1 MLRKFLNQINNML
14 SAILK
19 IKSEDSK
26 AIASSLVPEVERDLS
41 RTHANVL
48 LSDGAAVIFINSK
61 DTVAMRAAL
70 NSYLECVKITEEISR
85 MVKVNV

>member
-1 MLRKFLNQINNML
+1 MLN
-14 SAILK
+14 ATLK
-19 IKSEDSK
+19 IRSEDSE

-41 RTHANVL
+41 RTHASVL
-48 LSDGAAVIFINSK
+48 LSDGAAVISINGK

-70 NSYLECVKITEEISR
+70 NSYLECIKITEEISR